1 MSDMIPL
8 DEAIEAAGLCLFG
21 DDWIGPQPE
30 PDKEFL
36 KKQIAPYAEGAIGP
50 LDKSTAERLDR
61 IIGRGE
67 RSVLQRC
74 FTIDAMKSINF
85 PFHEHRSSK
94 ERLLADIAG
103 LLKIPTNTTSSNR
116 SGPKPRKQRAAAER
130 MIAAVRTKK
139 ITASRLDEMDETSL
153 GKMFGVSRRPA
164 KAARERAFEVLG
176 QPK

>member
-74 FTIDAMKSINF
+74 FT
-85 PFHEHRSSK
+85 RC
-94 ERLLADIAG
+94 
-103 LLKIPTNTTSSNR
+103 
-116 SGPKPRKQRAAAER
+116 
-130 MIAAVRTKK
+130 
-139 ITASRLDEMDETSL
+139 DEVHQFS
-153 GKMFGVSRRPA
+153 VSRAQIEQGALVGRHRGPFEDPNEHHFVKSLRP
-164 KAARERAFEVLG
+164 
-176 QPK
+176 